1 MKKKKTLDFA
11 ILKRLYRFI
20 RPNRKYLFL
29 SLFFSLISV
38 LSSLFATVL
47 AGKGVDCIVSAGNV
61 DFAELGKI
69 AVAIGIVVAVIF
81 VSEWLQNIF
90 TQKLAYRTVRDIRN
104 GSTETLQNV
113 PLSYIDSHDKGDILS
128 RVITDVA
135 EISDGLLLGFTQLF
149 NGIVTIASTLVIMLI
164 LRWEIALVVAFFTP
178 LSLLIAN
185 YVAKH
190 TSAEFK
196 KQAIKRGEMTAHVDE
211 MVGNQKVVKA
221 FLQEENNTDRFEEI
235 NAELKECSVKA
246 TFYSSLPNPST
257 RFVNNVIYI
266 AVGLIGAL
274 IVIGNPAAFTVGT
287 LTAFLMYAG
296 KYAKPFNEISGVVT
310 ELQSAFTS
318 ARRVFEVLDAEQED
332 PDAEDAEILHA
343 DGSVTL
349 DHVYFSYNK
358 QTRLIEDLN
367 LQANKGE
374 RIAIVGPTG
383 CGKTTIINLL
393 MRFYDVDAG
402 KILVDGKNIE
412 TVTRNSLRSSY
423 GMVLQETWIKKAT
436 VRDNIAYGRPDATEE
451 EVVAAAKNAHAHGFI
466 RRLPQ
471 GYDTVIGDDAGG
483 ISEGQKQLLCIARIM
498 LDLPNM
504 LILDEATS
512 SIDTRTEMKIQ
523 RAFDA
528 MMEGRTSFV
537 VAHRLSTIEHADK
550 ILVMRAGKIIEQGTH
565 AELLEKHGF
574 YYDLYNAQFAK
585 V

>member
-1 MKKKKTLDFA
+1 MKGKALDLGM
-11 ILKRLYRFI
+11 LKRLYAFI

-29 SLFFSLISV
+29 SLFCSLISV
-38 LSSLFATVL
+38 LASLLATVL
-47 AGKGVDCIVSAGNV
+47 AGEGVDCIVGAGNV
-61 DFAELGKI
+61 DFKRLGLI
-69 AVAIGIVVAVIF
+69 AAAIGVVVAVIF

-90 TQKLAYRTVRDIRN
+90 IQKLAYKTVRNIRN
-104 GSTETLQNV
+104 DSMETLQNA
-113 PLSYIDSHDKGDILS
+113 PLSYIDSRDKGDILS
-128 RVITDVA
+128 RVVTDVT

-149 NGIVTIASTLVIMLI
+149 NGVVTIAATLVIMLV
-164 LRWEIALVVAFFTP
+164 LRWEIALVVGIFTP

-190 TSAEFK
+190 SAAEFK
-196 KQAIKRGEMTAHVDE
+196 KQAVKRGEMTALVDE

-221 FLQEENNTDRFEEI
+221 FLQEENNTEKFEKI
-235 NAELKECSVKA
+235 NDELKESGVKA
-246 TFYSSLPNPST
+246 TFFSSLPNPST
-257 RFVNNVIYI
+257 RFVNNIIYI

-274 IVIGNPAAFTVGT
+274 MVIGDPAAFTVGT

-332 PDAEDAEILHA
+332 PDAPDAETLHA
-343 DGSVTL
+343 EGRVEIENAR
-349 DHVYFSYNK
+349 FSYNK
-358 QTRLIEDLN
+358 ETELIRDLN
-367 LQANKGE
+367 LRVERGE
-374 RIAIVGPTG
+374 RVAIVGPTG

-393 MRFYDVDAG
+393 MRFYDVDG
-402 KILVDGKNIE
+402 GRILVDGKNIE
-412 TVTRNSLRSSY
+412 NVTRNSLRSSY
-423 GMVLQETWIKKAT
+423 GMVLQETWIKRGT
-436 VRDNIAYGRPDATEE
+436 VKENIAYGRPEATDEE
-451 EVVAAAKNAHAHGFI
+451 IEAAAKKAHAHGFI

-471 GYDTVIGDDAGG
+471 GYDTVIGEDAGG

-512 SIDTRTEMKIQ
+512 SIDTRTESKIQ
-523 RAFDA
+523 RAFDE

-537 VAHRLSTIEHADK
+537 VAHRLSTIENADK
-550 ILVMRAGKIIEQGTH
+550 ILVMKAGRIIEQGTH
-565 AELLEKHGF
+565 AELLQKRGF
-574 YYDLYNAQFAK
+574 YYKLYNAQFAK

>member
-1 MKKKKTLDFA
+1 MKKRFDLKLV
-11 ILKRLYRFI
+11 KRLYAFI

-29 SLFFSLISV
+29 SLFFSLVSV

-47 AGKGVDCIVSAGNV
+47 AGAGVDCIVGAGEV
-61 DFAELGKI
+61 DFERLGVI
-69 AVAIGIVVAVIF
+69 AAVIGVTVAVIF
-81 VSEWLQNIF
+81 AAEWLQNIF
-90 TQKLAYRTVRDIRN
+90 TQKLAYKTVRDIRN
-104 GSTETLQNV
+104 GALETLQKV
-113 PLSYIDSHDKGDILS
+113 PLSYIDTRDKGDILS
-128 RVITDVA
+128 RVVTDVT

-149 NGIVTIASTLVIMLI
+149 NGVVTIAATLVIMLA
-164 LRWEIALVVAFFTP
+164 LKWQIALVVGLFTP

-190 TSAEFK
+190 TAAEFK
-196 KQAIKRGEMTAHVDE
+196 KQAAKRGEMTALVDE

-221 FLQEENNTDRFEEI
+221 FLQEKNNEEKFGKI
-235 NAELKECSVKA
+235 NAELQECGVKA
-246 TFYSSLPNPST
+246 TFFSSLPNPST
-257 RFVNNVIYI
+257 RFVNNIIYI

-274 IVIGNPAAFTVGT
+274 MVIGNPAAFSVGT
-287 LTAFLMYAG
+287 LTAFLIYAG
-296 KYAKPFNEISGVVT
+296 KYAKPFNEISGVAT

-318 ARRVFEVLDAEQED
+318 ARRVFEVLDAEQEE
-332 PDAEDAEILHA
+332 PDSPAAEVLRAEGDVALE
-343 DGSVTL
+343 
-349 DHVYFSYNK
+349 HVKFSYNK
-358 QTRLIEDLN
+358 NVELIRDLN
-367 LQANKGE
+367 LRVAKGE

-393 MRFYDVDAG
+393 MRFYDVDG
-402 KILVDGKNIE
+402 GRISVDGKNIE
-412 TVTRNSLRSSY
+412 NVTRNSLRGSY
-423 GMVLQETWIKKAT
+423 GMVLQETWIKKGT
-436 VRDNIAYGRPDATEE
+436 VKENIAYGRPSATEE

-512 SIDTRTEMKIQ
+512 SIDTRTEIKIQ

-550 ILVMRAGKIIEQGTH
+550 ILVMKAGDIIEQGTH
-565 AELLEKHGF
+565 AELLQKRGF
-574 YYDLYNAQFAK
+574 YYELYNAQFAK